1 MEPSGFDDQIFN
13 EFSTGPLSPLGAKA
27 IQQHPHHIHHYLP
40 SNHHHQAIMLGNP
53 NDMHQT
59 QRLPD
64 VHNILPGGSP
74 KMDHYKNMDY
84 GPSHGGK
91 MEYNVKIESSPY
103 SPNSKN
109 EYMNGN
115 LTKLEQYSP
124 SNDQYSPNGK
134 IIEYSAS
141 PNNKLDYEHIQMFQ
155 HPQSLDSSNQQNI
168 LVNNINGNSNFK
180 RKSNE
185 NLSMSG
191 SSTPTTATTTSAS
204 PNDASSTTSAN
215 KKPSDKKKND
225 PNGIKKKKTR

>member
-1 MEPSGFDDQIFN
+1 MESSGFDDQIFN

-40 SNHHHQAIMLGNP
+40 SNHHHQAIMLGN
-53 NDMHQT
+53 DMHQT

-84 GPSHGGK
+84 GPSHSGK

-155 HPQSLDSSNQQNI
+155 HPQSLDSNQQNI

-204 PNDASSTTSAN
+204 PNDASSTTSA